1 MSAVS
6 MFEASATFS
15 VKNRRGVESTD
26 VSSWVQQELCRG
38 IQENEGGHIVTYDF
52 TPPTLVANGD
62 FYVTTVTVVARAKNG
77 PEARERIGR
86 AFPNCDPQRFSVAR
100 FEAEHHRRTHD
111 QLGTK

>member
-1 MSAVS
+1 MAHLGKGVDEVPAVS

-38 IQENEGGHIVTYDF
+38 IQENKGGHIVTYDF

-62 FYVTTVTVVARAKNG
+62 FYVTTVTVVARAKSE
-77 PEARERIGR
+77 PEARERIGK
-86 AFPNCDPQRFSVAR
+86 AFPNCDPKRFSVTR
-100 FEAEHHRRTHD
+100 FEA
-111 QLGTK
+111 G